1 MKKKRLIIY
10 ILQFTF
16 IFAFFTTTVFMSK
29 KKDGS
34 LRFVSFQKMR
44 ADYEFFWNFIYEGY
58 PFTEV
63 CERQGADL
71 KKIKNEGYIEL
82 RNIKN
87 QKEYYTFYD
96 KLCKKITSDKKTG
109 HLFPIHYKDYSDS
122 LSSQGSYDVLNDKN
136 KIIDK
141 FYMEWQKRD
150 GKIYHKNKTYAE
162 KKIILEN
169 KIAYIKIH
177 SFSTFTYEQQ
187 KLYEDEINNF
197 LMETAGYEHIIID
210 ITSNRGGS
218 IDNCKLII
226 GPNITGNKQVAF
238 YGLYNEN
245 KYTKPYLDHIFKKIN
260 IEKINLNDIPKVK
273 NSNTIKNDKAY
284 IRRESI
290 SWQYLNGYKPCKNK
304 KFWLLIGKLSYSASD
319 RFAYMCK
326 QSGFATLIGENTGG
340 AGVNA
345 YWPMHIFLPNSGL
358 LILFDFTYGLN
369 SEGYCADEFGNF
381 PDIYNQP
388 GKDALETCL
397 EEIKRLEENIN
408 NVELYRD

>member
-1 MKKKRLIIY
+1 MKKKRIIIY
-10 ILQFTF
+10 IIQFTF
-16 IFAFFTTTVFMSK
+16 IFVFFTTAIFMSK

-34 LRFVSFQKMR
+34 MRFVSFQKMR
-44 ADYEFFWNFIYEGY
+44 ADYEYFWDFIYEGY

-71 KKIKNEGYIEL
+71 NKIKNEGYIEL
-82 RNIKN
+82 KKVKTQR
-87 QKEYYTFYD
+87 EYYTFYHN
-96 KLCKKITSDKKTG
+96 LCQKITLERTTG

-122 LSSQGSYDVLNDKN
+122 LSSQGSYAVLNDTSKLIN
-136 KIIDK
+136 S
-141 FYMEWQKRD
+141 FYGEWEKKD
-150 GKIYHKNKTYAE
+150 GRVYHKNKPYVE

-169 KIAYIKIH
+169 KIAYIKIR
-177 SFSTFTYEQQ
+177 SFFTFTYEQQ
-187 KLYEDEINNF
+187 KLYEDEIKNF
-197 LMETAGYEHIIID
+197 LMETADYEHIIID
-210 ITSNRGGS
+210 ITTNRGGS
-218 IDNCKLII
+218 LDNSELII
-226 GPNITGNKQVAF
+226 SPNLTGNKQIIF

-260 IEKINLNDIPKVK
+260 IEKINLNDIPNIE

-284 IRRESI
+284 IVRNSL
-290 SWQYLNGYKPCKNK
+290 SWQYLHGYKPCENK
-304 KFWLLIGKLSYSASD
+304 KFWLLIGKKSYSASD
-319 RFAYMCK
+319 RLAYICK
-326 QSGFATLIGENTGG
+326 QTGFATLIGENTGG
-340 AGVNA
+340 SGVNA

-397 EEIKRLEENIN
+397 EEIKKLEENIS
-408 NVELYRD
+408 L